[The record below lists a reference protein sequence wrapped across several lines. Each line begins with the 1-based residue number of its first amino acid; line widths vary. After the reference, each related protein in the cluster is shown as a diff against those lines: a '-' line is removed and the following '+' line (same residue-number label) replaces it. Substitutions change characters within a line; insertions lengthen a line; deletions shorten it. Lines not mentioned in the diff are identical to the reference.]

1 MEQKK
6 RTNVHYDFDYV
17 IVGSGFGG
25 SVSAMR
31 LSQKGY
37 SVAVIE
43 SGKRWRSEDFPKSN
57 WSLNKYLWMP
67 RIGFYGIQRLN
78 LLKDFFLVSGAGV
91 GGGSLVYANT
101 LYVPGDKVLDSPAF
115 KKMGGKSGMLP
126 FYSVASRMLGVT
138 QNPQLYESDFI
149 LKEIAEE
156 MGRGETFRPTPV
168 GVFFGEKPGKLT
180 KDPYF
185 LGEGPDRVTCN
196 HCGGCMVGCRFNSKN
211 TLDKNYLYFAERMGT
226 KIFPEAKVVSLVPLN
241 ESGVPDPAAT
251 GEFGYQIQTRS
262 TTGLFGFPKKTFY
275 AKNVILSAAVMGTV
289 GLLLKMKQKGK
300 MPRVSD
306 ALGDSVRTNSETVLA
321 ITHFTKDVDF
331 SKGVAITSS
340 IHPDEHTHM
349 EPVRY
354 PKGSDFFGTIASV
367 LIDGGGKFPR
377 PLKYFLTLFTNPL
390 YFFQASWPFGFAK
403 RSLILL
409 VMQTL
414 DNKIRLVRTRR
425 FAWPFEKTMSSALT
439 EGEKTPSY
447 IPIANDTA
455 RKIAQKTGG
464 VPRSSIND
472 VLLNAPITGHI
483 MGGCVMGDSEKEGVI
498 DFQNRVFGYQNL
510 RICDSSMITV
520 NLGVNPSLS
529 ITAITERAMS
539 LIPPKEGF
547 QPIEYRFEKEFGI
560 SSILGT
566 LEKKSGSKKQT
577 ASKSDPNS
585 KSKSA
590 ANQKRNS
597 NGVKGS
603 KIRK

>member
-6 RTNVHYDFDYV
+6 RTNVHYDYDYV

-31 LSQKGY
+31 LNQKGY
-37 SVAVIE
+37 SVAVLE

-101 LYVPGDKVLDSPAF
+101 LYVPGEKVLNSPTF
-115 KKMGGKSGMLP
+115 RKLGGKDKILP
-126 FYSVASRMLGVT
+126 YYSIASKMLGVT

-168 GVFFGEKPGKLT
+168 GVYFGEKPGKLS

-185 LGEGPDRVTCN
+185 LGEGPDRVSCN

-211 TLDKNYLYFAERMGT
+211 TLDKNYLFFAEKMGT
-226 KIFPEAKVVSLVPLN
+226 KIFPETKVVSLIPIN
-241 ESGVPDPAAT
+241 ENGEPDPSAT

-262 TTGLFGFPKKTFY
+262 TTGFFGFPKRTFY

-289 GLLLKMKQKGK
+289 GLLLKMRQKGK
-300 MPRVSD
+300 MTRLSPT
-306 ALGDSVRTNSETVLA
+306 LGDCVRTNSETVLA
-321 ITHFTKDVDF
+321 ITNFTKEVDY
-331 SKGVAITSS
+331 SRGVAITSS

-367 LIDGGGKFPR
+367 LTDGGGKFPR
-377 PLKYFLTLFTNPL
+377 PFKYFLTLLTNPF
-390 YFFQASWPFGFAK
+390 YFFKASWPFGFAQK
-403 RSLILL
+403 SLILL

-425 FAWPFEKTMSSALT
+425 FAWPFEKSMSSTLT
-439 EGEKTPSY
+439 EGEKTPAY
-447 IPIANDTA
+447 IPIANETA
-455 RKIAQKTGG
+455 RRIAQKTGG

-483 MGGCVMGDSEKEGVI
+483 MGGCIMGDSPKEGVI
-498 DFQNRVFGYQNL
+498 DFENKVFGYQNL
-510 RICDSSMITV
+510 RVCDSSMITV

-529 ITAITERAMS
+529 ITALTERAMA
-539 LIPPKEGF
+539 LIPVKNGF
-547 QPIEYRFEKEFGI
+547 KPFQFHFEKKFGITPLLNSVSRFENLK
-560 SSILGT
+560 SQ
-566 LEKKSGSKKQT
+566 KKPKAKQPSAKKT
-577 ASKSDPNS
+577 KV
-585 KSKSA
+585 
-590 ANQKRNS
+590 R
-597 NGVKGS
+597 
-603 KIRK
+603 

>member
-6 RTNVHYDFDYV
+6 RTNVHYDYDYV

-37 SVAVIE
+37 SVAVLE

-101 LYVPGDKVLDSPAF
+101 LYVPGEKVLNSPTF
-115 KKMGGKSGMLP
+115 KKLGGKDRILP
-126 FYSVASRMLGVT
+126 FYSIASRMLGVT
-138 QNPQLYESDFI
+138 QNPQLYESDYI

-168 GVFFGEKPGKLT
+168 GVYFGEKPGKLS

-185 LGEGPDRVTCN
+185 LGEGPDRVSCN

-211 TLDKNYLYFAERMGT
+211 TLDKNYLFFAEKMGT
-226 KIFPEAKVVSLVPLN
+226 KIFPETKVVSLIPIN
-241 ESGVPDPAAT
+241 EHGEADASAT
-251 GEFGYQIQTRS
+251 GEFGYQIQTQS
-262 TTGLFGFPKKTFY
+262 TTGFFGFPKRTFY
-275 AKNVILSAAVMGTV
+275 AKNIILSAAVMGTV

-300 MPRVSD
+300 MTRLSP
-306 ALGDSVRTNSETVLA
+306 ALGDCVRTNSETVLA
-321 ITHFTKDVDF
+321 ITNFTKEVDY
-331 SKGVAITSS
+331 SRGVAITSS
-340 IHPDEHTHM
+340 IHPDDHTHM

-367 LIDGGGKFPR
+367 LTDGGGKFPR
-377 PLKYFLTLFTNPL
+377 PLKYFFTLLTNPV
-390 YFFQASWPFGFAK
+390 YFFKASWPFGFAQK
-403 RSLILL
+403 SLILL

-425 FAWPFEKTMSSALT
+425 FSWPFEKSMSSTLT
-439 EGEKTPSY
+439 EGEKTPAY
-447 IPIANDTA
+447 IPIANETA
-455 RKIAQKTGG
+455 RRIAQKTGG

-483 MGGCVMGDSEKEGVI
+483 MGGCIMGDSPKEGVI
-498 DFQNRVFGYQNL
+498 DYENRVFGYQNL
-510 RICDSSMITV
+510 RVCDSSMITV

-529 ITAITERAMS
+529 ITALTERAMS
-539 LIPPKEGF
+539 LIPPKHGF
-547 QPIEYRFEKEFGI
+547 KSVEFHFEKKFGI
-560 SSILGT
+560 TSLLNAGT
-566 LEKKSGSKKQT
+566 TTKKSQSVKNQ
-577 ASKSDPNS
+577 
-585 KSKSA
+585 KSKPSTA
-590 ANQKRNS
+590 KKAKA
-597 NGVKGS
+597 
-603 KIRK
+603 RK

>member
-6 RTNVHYDFDYV
+6 RTNVHYDYDYIV
-17 IVGSGFGG
+17 VGSGFGG

-31 LSQKGY
+31 LSQKNY

-101 LYVPGDKVLDSPAF
+101 LYVPGDKVLNSPTF
-115 KKMGGKSGMLP
+115 KKLGGKNKILP
-126 FYSVASRMLGVT
+126 FYSVASRMLGVI
-138 QNPQLYESDFI
+138 QNPQLYESDLI
-149 LKEIAEE
+149 LKEIADE
-156 MGRGETFRPTPV
+156 MGRGDTFCPTPV
-168 GVFFGEKPGKLT
+168 GVFFGDKPGKFT

-211 TLDKNYLYFAERMGT
+211 TLDKNYLYFAEKLGA
-226 KIFPEAKVVSLVPLN
+226 KIFPQSKVVSLIPLN
-241 ESGVPDPAAT
+241 EQGKPSASGT
-251 GEFGYQIQTRS
+251 GEFGYQIETRS
-262 TTGLFGFPKKTFY
+262 TTGFFGFPKKTLY
-275 AKNVILSAAVMGTV
+275 AKNVILSGAVMGTV
-289 GLLLKMKQKGK
+289 GLLLKMKQKGSL
-300 MPRVSD
+300 PRLSSM
-306 ALGDSVRTNSETVLA
+306 LGDCVRTNSETVLA
-321 ITHFTKDVDF
+321 ITNFKKDVDY
-331 SKGVAITSS
+331 SRGVAITSS

-354 PKGSDFFGTIASV
+354 PKGSDFFGMIASV
-367 LIDGGGKFPR
+367 LTDGGGKFPR
-377 PLKYFLTLFTNPL
+377 PLKYFVTLFTNPI
-390 YFFQASWPFGFAK
+390 YFFKASWPFGFAK
-403 RSLILL
+403 NSLILL
-409 VMQTL
+409 VMQSL
-414 DNKIRLVRTRR
+414 DNQIRLIQTRR
-425 FAWPFEKTMSSALT
+425 FVWPFEKTMSSALT
-439 EGEKTPSY
+439 KGEKTPSC

-455 RKIAQKTGG
+455 RKISKKIGG
-464 VPRSSIND
+464 IPRSSIND

-483 MGGCVMGDSEKEGVI
+483 MGGCIMGETAREGVI
-498 DFQNRVFGYQNL
+498 DFKNRVFGYQNL

-529 ITAITERAMS
+529 ITALTERAMS
-539 LIPPKEGF
+539 FIPPKKGF
-547 QPIEYRFEKEFGI
+547 RSVEFYFEKKFGL
-560 SSILGT
+560 SSIINSSVNQKNSEL
-566 LEKKSGSKKQT
+566 KKEQ
-577 ASKSDPNS
+577 

-590 ANQKRNS
+590 ARAKKKFKTPIS
-597 NGVKGS
+597 KKK

>member
-6 RTNVHYDFDYV
+6 RTNVHYDYDYV

-37 SVAVIE
+37 SVAVLE

-101 LYVPGDKVLDSPAF
+101 LYVPGDKVLNSPTF
-115 KKMGGKSGMLP
+115 RKLGGKDKILP
-126 FYSVASRMLGVT
+126 FYSIASKMLGVT

-168 GVFFGEKPGKLT
+168 GVYFGEKPGKLS

-185 LGEGPDRVTCN
+185 LGEGPDRVSCN

-211 TLDKNYLYFAERMGT
+211 TLDKNYLFFAEKMGT
-226 KIFPEAKVVSLVPLN
+226 RIFPETKVVSLIPIN
-241 ESGVPDPAAT
+241 ESGEPDSSAS

-262 TTGLFGFPKKTFY
+262 TTGFFGFPKKTLY

-289 GLLLKMKQKGK
+289 GLLLKMRQKGK
-300 MPRVSD
+300 MTRLSP

-321 ITHFTKDVDF
+321 ITNFTKEVDY
-331 SKGVAITSS
+331 SRGVAITSS

-367 LIDGGGKFPR
+367 LTDGGGKFPR
-377 PLKYFLTLFTNPL
+377 PFKYFLTLFTNPL
-390 YFFQASWPFGFAK
+390 YFFKASWPFGFAQK
-403 RSLILL
+403 SLILL

-425 FAWPFEKTMSSALT
+425 FAWPFEKSMSSTLT
-439 EGEKTPSY
+439 EGEKTPAY
-447 IPIANDTA
+447 IPIANETA
-455 RKIAQKTGG
+455 RRIAQKTGG

-483 MGGCVMGDSEKEGVI
+483 MGGCIMGDSSKEGVI
-498 DFQNRVFGYQNL
+498 DYENRVFGYQNL
-510 RICDSSMITV
+510 RVCDSSMITV

-529 ITAITERAMS
+529 ITALTERAMS
-539 LIPPKEGF
+539 LIPAKSGF
-547 QPIEYRFEKEFGI
+547 KPFQFHFEKKFGI
-560 SSILGT
+560 TPLLNFDSRS
-566 LEKKSGSKKQT
+566 
-577 ASKSDPNS
+577 ANS
-585 KSKSA
+585 KSESKPKLKRSSA
-590 ANQKRNS
+590 K
-597 NGVKGS
+597 KG
-603 KIRK
+603 KVR

>member
-6 RTNVHYDFDYV
+6 RTNVHYDFDFI

-43 SGKRWRSEDFPKSN
+43 SGKRWKSEDFPKSN

-101 LYVPGDKVLDSPAF
+101 LYVPGDKVLNSSTF
-115 KKMGGKSGMLP
+115 KKMGGKDKILP
-126 FYSVASRMLGVT
+126 YYSIASRMLGVT

-149 LKEIAEE
+149 LKEIAED
-156 MGRGETFRPTPV
+156 MNRGDTFRPTPV

-180 KDPYF
+180 KDPFF

-211 TLDKNYLYFAERMGT
+211 TLDKNYLFFAEKMGT
-226 KIFPEAKVVSLVPLN
+226 KIFPENKVVSLIPLDEN
-241 ESGVPDPAAT
+241 GNPDSSAT

-262 TTGLFGFPKKTFY
+262 TTGFFGFPKRTLY

-300 MPRVSD
+300 MPRVSET
-306 ALGDSVRTNSETVLA
+306 LGDSVRTNSETVLA
-321 ITHFTKDVDF
+321 ITNFKNDVDY

-367 LIDGGGKFPR
+367 LTDGGGKFPR
-377 PLKYFLTLFTNPL
+377 PLKYFLTLFTDPI
-390 YFFQASWPFGFAK
+390 YFFKASWPFGFAQK
-403 RSLILL
+403 SLILL

-447 IPIANDTA
+447 IPIANETA

-483 MGGCVMGDSEKEGVI
+483 MGGCIMGETEKEGVI

-510 RICDSSMITV
+510 RVCDSSMITV

-529 ITAITERAMS
+529 ITALTERAMS
-539 LIPPKEGF
+539 LIPPKEDF
-547 QPIEYRFEKEFGI
+547 KPIEFQFEKKFGI
-560 SSILGT
+560 SSILKFQNGKKDAKET
-566 LEKKSGSKKQT
+566 KDTKSLKKKSVKSEKQSSVRVKK
-577 ASKSDPNS
+577 SS
-585 KSKSA
+585 
-590 ANQKRNS
+590 R
-597 NGVKGS
+597 
-603 KIRK
+603 

>member
-6 RTNVHYDFDYV
+6 RTNVHYDFDFIV
-17 IVGSGFGG
+17 VGSGFGG

-43 SGKRWRSEDFPKSN
+43 SGKRWKSEDFPKSN

-101 LYVPGDKVLDSPAF
+101 LYVPGDKVLNSATF
-115 KKMGGKSGMLP
+115 KKLGGKDKILP
-126 FYSVASRMLGVT
+126 YYSIASRMLGVT

-149 LKEIAEE
+149 LKEIAED
-156 MGRGETFRPTPV
+156 MNRGDTFRPTPV

-185 LGEGPDRVTCN
+185 LGEGPDRVACN

-211 TLDKNYLYFAERMGT
+211 TLDKNYLFFAEKMGT
-226 KIFPEAKVVSLVPLN
+226 EIIPENKVVSLIPLDEN
-241 ESGVPDPAAT
+241 GKPDSSST
-251 GEFGYQIQTRS
+251 GEFGYQIRTRS
-262 TTGLFGFPKKTFY
+262 TTGFFGFPRKTLY

-300 MPRVSD
+300 MPRISET
-306 ALGDSVRTNSETVLA
+306 LGDSVRTNSETVLA
-321 ITHFTKDVDF
+321 ITNFKKDADY
-331 SKGVAITSS
+331 SKGIAITSS

-367 LIDGGGKFPR
+367 LTDGGGKFPR
-377 PLKYFLTLFTNPL
+377 PLKYFLTLFTDPI
-390 YFFQASWPFGFAK
+390 YFFKASWPFGFAQK
-403 RSLILL
+403 SLILL

-414 DNKIRLVRTRR
+414 DNKIRLVRMRR
-425 FAWPFEKTMSSALT
+425 FVWPFEKTMSSALT

-447 IPIANDTA
+447 IPIANETA
-455 RKIAQKTGG
+455 RKIAEKTGG

-483 MGGCVMGDSEKEGVI
+483 MGGCIMGDSEKEGVI

-510 RICDSSMITV
+510 RVCDSSMITV

-529 ITAITERAMS
+529 ITALTERAMS

-547 QPIEYRFEKEFGI
+547 KPIEFQFEKKFGV
-560 SSILGT
+560 SSILKFQNGKKDT
-566 LEKKSGSKKQT
+566 KKIEDSKSLKKKSAKTGKQSSVRAKK
-577 ASKSDPNS
+577 SS
-585 KSKSA
+585 
-590 ANQKRNS
+590 R
-597 NGVKGS
+597 
-603 KIRK
+603 

>member
-6 RTNVHYDFDYV
+6 RTNVHYDFDFIV
-17 IVGSGFGG
+17 VGSGFGG

-43 SGKRWRSEDFPKSN
+43 SGKRWKSEDFPKSN

-101 LYVPGDKVLDSPAF
+101 LYVPGDKVLNSATF
-115 KKMGGKSGMLP
+115 KKLGGKDKILP
-126 FYSVASRMLGVT
+126 YYSIASRMLGVT

-149 LKEIAEE
+149 LKEIAED
-156 MGRGETFRPTPV
+156 MNRGDTFRPTPV

-211 TLDKNYLYFAERMGT
+211 TLDKNYLFFAEKMGT
-226 KIFPEAKVVSLVPLN
+226 EIIPENKVVSLIPLDEN
-241 ESGVPDPAAT
+241 GKPDSSST
-251 GEFGYQIQTRS
+251 GEFGYQIRTRS
-262 TTGLFGFPKKTFY
+262 TTGFFGFPRKNLY

-300 MPRVSD
+300 MPRISET
-306 ALGDSVRTNSETVLA
+306 LGDSVRTNSETVLA
-321 ITHFTKDVDF
+321 ITNFKKDADY
-331 SKGVAITSS
+331 SKGIAITSS

-367 LIDGGGKFPR
+367 LTDGGGKFPR
-377 PLKYFLTLFTNPL
+377 PLKYFLTLFTDPI
-390 YFFQASWPFGFAK
+390 YFFKASWPFGFAQK
-403 RSLILL
+403 SLILL

-414 DNKIRLVRTRR
+414 DNKIRLVRKRR

-447 IPIANDTA
+447 IPIANETA

-483 MGGCVMGDSEKEGVI
+483 MGGCIMGDTEKEGVI

-510 RICDSSMITV
+510 RVCDSSMITV

-529 ITAITERAMS
+529 ITALTERAMS

-547 QPIEYRFEKEFGI
+547 KPIEFQFEKKFGI
-560 SSILGT
+560 SSILKFQNGKNDAKKIEDSKS
-566 LEKKSGSKKQT
+566 LKKKSAKTGKQSSARAKK
-577 ASKSDPNS
+577 SS
-585 KSKSA
+585 
-590 ANQKRNS
+590 R
-597 NGVKGS
+597 
-603 KIRK
+603 